1 MLFARF
7 IKAKLIYEYNTPIL
21 FTISIY
27 IFAKYV
33 KKYND
38 GRSKSAARHALKQ
51 SKRKKLPFK
60 REVYS
65 FCFFG
70 YKYAK
75 TVSQLKY
82 RLSRNFRRATIRR
95 ADFAAYQ
102 SSFIEVFTS
111 S

>member
-70 YKYAK
+70 LQIRKDRFAVK
-75 TVSQLKY
+75 IPTKSQISARKH
-82 RLSRNFRRATIRR
+82 S
-95 ADFAAYQ
+95 Q
-102 SSFIEVFTS
+102 W
-111 S
+111 

>member
-38 GRSKSAARHALKQ
+38 GHSKSNARHALKQ
-51 SKRKKLPFK
+51 SKRKNSPLKEKFIHSVFSVTNTHRPF
-60 REVYS
+60 RS
-65 FCFFG
+65 
-70 YKYAK
+70 
-75 TVSQLKY
+75 
-82 RLSRNFRRATIRR
+82 
-95 ADFAAYQ
+95 
-102 SSFIEVFTS
+102 
-111 S
+111 